1 MQRDRKITIIVSAFI
16 VLFVFI
22 MIAIIYEYVVL
33 NNLTQQLEEK
43 RENCETIKIE
53 TDKLLAQIEEVESN
67 EYIEKWAKWHK
78 FDLAI
83 FDKKAYNI
91 LD

>member
-67 EYIEKWAKWHK
+67 EYIEKWAKGELGWFK
-78 FDLAI
+78 ENETKI
-83 FDKKAYNI
+83 EY
-91 LD
+91 